1 MLGPSPS
8 NPPLAFPCGTD
19 TPQKGFLLSTIP
31 KPTMRHQVTETR
43 LGCIKAQSDLLSHS
57 GSAHRAPMLQGKRQE
72 WLPNRPY
79 RSTISHMGS
88 HQNQGSPHSFH
99 QFPCM

>member
-43 LGCIKAQSDLLSHS
+43 LGWHQSTERLTLS
-57 GSAHRAPMLQGKRQE
+57 L
-72 WLPNRPY
+72 WL
-79 RSTISHMGS
+79 
-88 HQNQGSPHSFH
+88 SP
-99 QFPCM
+99 